1 MCPASKWEIKVR
13 WDSWHGEFLQ
23 QIPVAE
29 FEQFAEV
36 YCYPSMG
43 IHKGNW
49 RELPCHLGVCCTC
62 YMGLLCRLLRP
73 HDGEQK
79 SLPNSRHL
87 QVTRK
92 FVVSDKTKNHQSQFY
107 CSKILKS
114 PGIQEMDPKTYQLA
128 LPSTVYSLNHLA
140 LPSGDCRQVWMTN
153 HLKLNDFSLETH
165 RLGPI
170 LGTKQRVAVSQFAMK
185 AMAHSVRWFN
195 YYIK

>member
-1 MCPASKWEIKVR
+1 MCHVSGFQMRDQGQVR
-13 WDSWHGEFLQ
+13 QLTWWISAANTSGWVWAVCRSLLLPLYGDTQ
-23 QIPVAE
+23 
-29 FEQFAEV
+29 
-36 YCYPSMG
+36 
-43 IHKGNW
+43 GNW

-92 FVVSDKTKNHQSQFY
+92 FVVSDKTKNHQSRFY

-153 HLKLNDFSLETH
+153 PLKLNDFSLETH

-170 LGTKQRVAVSQFAMK
+170 LGTTQSVAVSQFAMK

-195 YYIK
+195 Y

>member
-1 MCPASKWEIKVR
+1 MSCVRLPNERSRSGETVDMVNFCSKYQWLSLSSLLKSTATPL
-13 WDSWHGEFLQ
+13 WG
-23 QIPVAE
+23 
-29 FEQFAEV
+29 
-36 YCYPSMG
+36 YT
-43 IHKGNW
+43 GNW
-49 RELPCHLGVCCTC
+49 RE
-62 YMGLLCRLLRP
+62 LLRP

-140 LPSGDCRQVWMTN
+140 LPSGDCRQVWMAN

-170 LGTKQRVAVSQFAMK
+170 LGTTQSVAVSQFAMK

-195 YYIK
+195 Y

>member
-43 IHKGNW
+43 IHRGIDGN
-49 RELPCHLGVCCTC
+49 CHVIWVC
-62 YMGLLCRLLRP
+62 
-73 HDGEQK
+73 
-79 SLPNSRHL
+79 
-87 QVTRK
+87 
-92 FVVSDKTKNHQSQFY
+92 VVLVIWVSFADCWGPMMVNKNLFRTQDIF
-107 CSKILKS
+107 KS

-140 LPSGDCRQVWMTN
+140 LPSGDCRQVWMAN

-170 LGTKQRVAVSQFAMK
+170 LGTTQSVAVSQFAMK
-185 AMAHSVRWFN
+185 AMAHSVRWFD
-195 YYIK
+195 Y